1 LKKSP
6 LKRGNSKLKRTP
18 LKQGTPVTKRRKRIK
33 PVSDKRKEVNVER
46 RLFNL
51 RLPAKCDI
59 CSPVCWGKAES
70 WHEAIKRSAG
80 GEITPSL
87 KALEQGQK
95 FFAACNVC
103 NSFLEQHPAWGR
115 ERGFVISGHKPVREQ
130 QNRS

>member
-1 LKKSP
+1 LKRKP
-6 LKRGNSKLKRTP
+6 LKRGDSRLKRAP

-33 PVSDKRKEVNVER
+33 PVSEKRKPINEAR
-46 RLFNL
+46 RLFNQ

-59 CSPVCWGKAES
+59 RSPVCWGKAQA

-95 FFAACNVC
+95 FFAACNAC
-103 NSFLEQHPAWGR
+103 NDFCEQHPAWAK
-115 ERGFVISGHKPVREQ
+115 ESGFVISGHKPVREQ
-130 QNRS
+130 QQ